1 MLKYLGSSCDEAGTV
16 VLLHAFPLSA
26 AMWEPQRT
34 FLESSGYRVIAPH
47 VYGFDGSPSKPGWSM
62 DDYARDL
69 AALLDTLGCRKATIV
84 GLSMGGYQSF
94 AFWRLHPEM
103 TSSLVLCDTR
113 ANADAPE
120 ARAQRM
126 EFRRAVEK
134 NGSGEAAERMV
145 PNFFDRN
152 TAASHPELMSEARE
166 MIVRQPAEA
175 ISEAMRAIAERP
187 DSTGRLPGISCPVL
201 LLNGAGDVV
210 TTPETAA
217 SMHAAIPGSKLEILP
232 GAGHLSN
239 LEQPALF
246 NRFLLE
252 HLESLK

>member
-1 MLKYLGSSCDEAGTV
+1 MLKYLGSDRGEAATV

-26 AMWEPQRT
+26 AMWEPQIA

-47 VYGFDGSPSKPGWSM
+47 VYGFDGSPSQPGWGM
-62 DDYARDL
+62 DDFARDL
-69 AALLDTLGCRKATIV
+69 AVLLDALDCKMATVV
-84 GLSMGGYQSF
+84 GLSMGGYQAF
-94 AFWRLHPEM
+94 AFWRLYPEM

-120 ARAQRM
+120 ALAHRM
-126 EFRRAVEK
+126 EFRRAVEEK
-134 NGSGEAAERMV
+134 GSGEAADRMV

-152 TAASHPELMSEARE
+152 TVALHPELASAARE
-166 MIVRQPAEA
+166 IIVRQPAEA

-187 DSTGRLPGISCPVL
+187 DSSGLLHEISCPVL
-201 LLNGAGDVV
+201 ILNGSGDVV

-217 SMHAAIPGSKLEILP
+217 AMHAAIPASKLELLP
-232 GAGHLSN
+232 DAGHLSN
-239 LEQPALF
+239 LEQPDLF

-252 HLESLK
+252 HLKRL